1 MNPNFHSFVCLI
13 DSKPTL
19 VVCVAAAHDEPGRH
33 LVRWTTQSLKEADVM
48 RADVG
53 FLSDLV
59 LAPGPSGFEQPVQQ
73 VVRERVASR
82 ADPETDVLGNVT
94 ATINPGATPQIVV
107 AGHAD
112 QIGLQVTWVDDQGFV
127 YFDKIGGVDPLLLP
141 GRAVVIHAR
150 QGAVEGVVGKRPTHL
165 IPEADRGKAADIS
178 EQWIDIGATDRAAAL
193 ARIACG
199 DPVTFSPHFVEL
211 AGGVVAGCALDD
223 RCGVYVAVRAL
234 EIYADAPGSAA
245 LTMLSTV
252 QEESRY
258 MGAHVQARRGQP
270 DCMIVVDADF
280 ATDQPEVE
288 PRRVGGTLVLGGGP
302 GLARGGCSNP
312 RLFALFEEVAAS
324 AGIAVQIK
332 ATPGDTQTDSEY
344 LQTAGVGT
352 AALNIGLPMRYMHSP
367 HEVAQLDDLEAAAR
381 LVAAVA
387 RRLGEVFEPGI
398 FTPRV

>member
-1 MNPNFHSFVCLI
+1 M
-13 DSKPTL
+13 T
-19 VVCVAAAHDEPGRH
+19 
-33 LVRWTTQSLKEADVM
+33 ADV
-48 RADVG
+48 A
-53 FLSDLV
+53 FLRDLV

-127 YFDKIGGVDPLLLP
+127 YFDKIGSVDPLLLP
-141 GRAVVIHAR
+141 GRAVVIHASR
-150 QGAVEGVVGKRPTHL
+150 GAVEGVVGKRPTHL
-165 IPEADRGKAADIS
+165 IADADRGKAADIS

-193 ARIACG
+193 ARVACG

-211 AGGVVAGCALDD
+211 AGGIVAGCALDD
-223 RCGVYVAVRAL
+223 RCGVYVAARAL
-234 EIYADAPGSAA
+234 EIYADSPGSAA

-324 AGIAVQIK
+324 VGIAVQIK

-344 LQTAGVGT
+344 LQAAGAGT

-387 RRLGEVFEPGI
+387 RRLGEVFEPGA
-398 FTPRV
+398 FTPRA

>member
-1 MNPNFHSFVCLI
+1 M
-13 DSKPTL
+13 T
-19 VVCVAAAHDEPGRH
+19 
-33 LVRWTTQSLKEADVM
+33 
-48 RADVG
+48 ADVG
-53 FLSDLV
+53 FLRDLV
-59 LAPGPSGFEQPVQQ
+59 LAPGASGFEEPVQQ
-73 VVRERVASR
+73 LVRERVASR

-94 ATINPGATPQIVV
+94 ATVNPGATPRVVV

-112 QIGLQVTWVDDQGFV
+112 QIGLQVTWVDDHGFV

-165 IPEADRGKAADIS
+165 IPEAERGKAADIS
-178 EQWIDIGATDRAAAL
+178 EQWIDIGAADRAAAL
-193 ARIACG
+193 ARIAAG
-199 DPVTFSPHFVEL
+199 DPITFSPHFVEL
-211 AGGVVAGCALDD
+211 GGGIVAGRALDD

-245 LTMLSTV
+245 LTLLSTV

-270 DCMIVVDADF
+270 DCVIVVDADF

-302 GLARGGCSNP
+302 SLARGGCTNP
-312 RLFALFEEVAAS
+312 RLLALFEEVAAS
-324 AGIAVQIK
+324 AGIPVQIK
-332 ATPGDTQTDSEY
+332 ATPGDTQTDNEY
-344 LQTAGVGT
+344 LQTSGTGT
-352 AALNIGLPMRYMHSP
+352 AALNLGLPMRYMHSP
-367 HEVAQLDDLEAAAR
+367 HEVAQLDDLEASAR

-387 RRLGEVFEPGI
+387 RRLGEVFEPGL
-398 FTPRV
+398 FTPRA